1 MSKKQ
6 FIKVDSDFFVSLAD
20 EKDLIKWYANH
31 IKSAVVTILYDN
43 EKYVLYLNDT
53 PEWESETLDGI
64 YNYITDYLN
73 RNNTELH
80 DFKVFTKL
88 NDAFQYVCY
97 GITEDNKKMLS
108 KKVSAYEYLLEIATK
123 AERYGA
129 KIV

>member
-1 MSKKQ
+1 MGKKQ

-20 EKDLIKWYANH
+20 EKDLIKWYSNH
-31 IKSAVVTILYDN
+31 TKSVVSIHYNN

-53 PEWESETLDGI
+53 PEWESETLEGI

-88 NDAFQYVCY
+88 NDAFQCVCY
-97 GITEDNKKMLS
+97 GIADDS
-108 KKVSAYEYLLEIATK
+108 KGNLAVKVSAYEYLLEIATK
-123 AERYGA
+123 AERIGA
-129 KIV
+129 KIL

>member
-6 FIKVDSDFFVSLAD
+6 FIKVDADFFVSLAD
-20 EKDLIKWYANH
+20 EKDLIKWYSNH
-31 IKSAVVTILYDN
+31 TKSVVTIHYN
-43 EKYVLYLNDT
+43 AEKYVLYLNDT

-88 NDAFQYVCY
+88 SDAFQYVCY
-97 GITEDNKKMLS
+97 NMTDNNKKTLS

-123 AERYGA
+123 AERFGA
-129 KIV
+129 KIL

>member
-6 FIKVDSDFFVSLAD
+6 FIKVDSDYFVSLAD
-20 EKDLIKWYANH
+20 EKDLIKWYSNH
-31 IKSAVVTILYDN
+31 TKSAVTIHYNN

-88 NDAFQYVCY
+88 RDAFQYVCY
-97 GITEDNKKMLS
+97 NMTEDNKKMLT

-123 AERYGA
+123 AERFGT
-129 KIV
+129 KIL